1 MKKIIMG
8 FAAATLLFSC
18 KTQNVNQ
25 PKVEQP
31 VVATI
36 NLVDVQDDKVWV
48 TVDPDRF
55 TVESTTFNIPKTV
68 PGTYSEDNY
77 GKFTEG
83 FKAIDYKGNEL
94 PATRVDDN
102 SYSIPNAKDLDKVMY
117 MVNDSFDW
125 DNEGGVYSMA
135 GTNIL
140 EDENF
145 LLNLHGFVGYFD
157 KMKEKKFRLE
167 ILRPAD
173 LVAGTSLTIDSTV
186 DGKAPNT
193 RLDVYNLNRYFE
205 VIDNP
210 IMYSAPDTT
219 SFMVENM
226 KVLLSVYSPNKKH
239 SAQSLRPGMEKMIRA
254 QKRFLGDINSTDKYA
269 ILVYLSD
276 SPGEGNAGNFGALE
290 HHTSTVVVM
299 PESMEANAL
308 DKSMTDIVSHEFFHI
323 ITPLGIH
330 SNEVH
335 YFDYNDPKMSQHL
348 WLYEGVTEYF
358 ANLFQ
363 VNQGLIENQE
373 FYNRMV
379 DKINSSRRFDDTVP
393 FTVMSK
399 NILEDEYKD
408 SYYNVYLKGA
418 LIGMALDI
426 RLRELSNGKMGI
438 LQLMKKLNDKYGKD
452 RPFEDENLI
461 PVIVE
466 LTYPEIQEFFDT
478 YITGSTPIPYDE
490 YFAKV
495 GLEEKE
501 ILKEV
506 DFFINGQTPY
516 ITANQQTME
525 IIFRSDIEMNTFLK
539 DLGINGGETL
549 KSVNSTAYNIQ
560 NVYDLIMASQSW
572 EEGNDI
578 TMTVVRDG
586 EEIKLEGKITAPKAM
601 NKTYTEIENADSDQI
616 ELRNAWLKG

>member
-1 MKKIIMG
+1 MKKVILGVAASAML
-8 FAAATLLFSC
+8 FAC
-18 KTQNVNQ
+18 KTQNVPQ
-25 PKVEQP
+25 AEPEQP
-31 VVATI
+31 ILAKI
-36 NLVDVQDDKVWV
+36 NLIDVENDKVWV
-48 TVDPDRF
+48 TVDPDKF
-55 TVESTTFNIPKTV
+55 TSETTTFNIPKTV

-77 GKFTEG
+77 GKFAEG
-83 FKAIDYKGNEL
+83 FKALDYKGNEMEF
-94 PATRVDDN
+94 TKIDDN
-102 SYSIPNAKDLDKVMY
+102 SYSIVKAKDLDKVMY
-117 MVNDSFDW
+117 QVNDSFDW
-125 DNEGGVYSMA
+125 ENEGGVYSMA

-140 EDENF
+140 KGENF

-157 KMKEKKFRLE
+157 QMKEEDFRLE
-167 ILRPAD
+167 ILRPSD
-173 LVAGTSLTIDSTV
+173 LIAGTSLTLDKTMPGEDDNTKIDI
-186 DGKAPNT
+186 
-193 RLDVYNLNRYFE
+193 YNLERYFE

-219 SFMVENM
+219 SFMVQDM
-226 KVLLSVYSPNKKH
+226 QVLVSVYSPNKKH
-239 SAQSLRPGMEKMIRA
+239 SAASLKPEMEKMINA
-254 QKRFLGDINSTDKYA
+254 QKKFMGDINSTNKYA

-299 PESMEANAL
+299 PESMEASAL

-348 WLYEGVTEYF
+348 WMYEGVTEYF

-363 VNQGLIENQE
+363 VNQGLISNQE

-379 DKINSSRRFDDTVP
+379 EKINTSKRFDDTVP

-408 SYYNVYLKGA
+408 SYYNVYQKGA

-426 RLRELSNGKMGI
+426 RLRELSGGKMGI
-438 LQLMKKLNDKYGKD
+438 LDLMKKLNNKYGKD
-452 RPFEDENLI
+452 KPFNDEELI
-461 PVIVE
+461 PVIVD

-478 YITGSTPIPYDE
+478 YVSGPTPIPYNE
-490 YFAKV
+490 FFAKV

-501 ILKEV
+501 IMNEV
-506 DFFINGQTPY
+506 GFFIKGQNPY

-525 IIFRSDIEMNTFLK
+525 IIFRPDVELNTFLK
-539 DLGINGGETL
+539 DFGIKGGDTL
-549 KSVNSTAYNIQ
+549 KSVNGTEYNIQ
-560 NVYDLIMASQSW
+560 NVYDLIMASQNW
-572 EEGNDI
+572 KEGDDI
-578 TMTVVRDG
+578 SMTVTRDG
-586 EEIKLEGKITAPKAM
+586 EELTLEGKITTPKAM
-601 NKTYTEIENADSDQI
+601 ETTYAEMQNADSDKI